1 MLVTLFSL
9 PYFASVNKM
18 SKEKITGFRNSL
30 RSIFVIYISFYFNI
44 VGVKWWIVLT
54 AVLAADVPG
63 WGGDPKETRGG
74 VFDNPRELQAQR
86 AKQAITI
93 DGDLNEDGWLKTPA
107 AGEFIQIR
115 PHPGEKAT
123 FSSQVKVMY
132 DDEAL
137 YIGAILF
144 DPNPD
149 SIQTELTD
157 RDRYGNADRFFVL
170 IDTYRSGLTA
180 FSFGTSASG
189 VQYDTRVHA
198 NGQTDEEWDAVWTSA
213 VKLVDQGWVAEFKIP
228 FAALRF
234 PKTDAQVWFINFT
247 RDIRRLREESNWN
260 PIKPELNQYILQ
272 SGLLTGIQ
280 NINPPVRLSAY
291 PFVALNGQSY
301 HDKHSDPRN
310 VYGHSVT
317 GGMDVKF
324 GLSDAFTLDMT
335 LVPDFGQVQ
344 SDNQVLNLSPF
355 EVRFDENR
363 QFFTEGTEIF
373 NRAGLFYSRRIG
385 GRPVHYDEVEAALK
399 EGEVVVNNPSET
411 KLINATK
418 ISGRTAAGTGLGLF
432 NAVAAPAHAVIEDQN
447 GQTRVVTTNP
457 LTNYNILSFDQNL
470 NNNSYFSLINTNVW
484 RDGADY
490 EANVTGSEFAFNNRN
505 RSYGLSGRLAV
516 SQKYLAED
524 DPDLG
529 ETFNLSLNKLTG
541 TWQWRMAYNYESPD
555 YDIND
560 LGFINSANEHAVTT
574 FVSYQIFQPFWKLNR
589 LNISANT
596 FYLRLAEPN
605 VYSDF
610 GINIRSQLVTRK
622 FWGTG
627 LTMRLEP
634 IVTHDYFEPRTA
646 DLSRYVVFPAN
657 YMIGS
662 FISSNYNHRLAMDLN
677 GNYRWFDE
685 AGRYSLSFGV
695 SPRFRVNDKLSLNWS
710 LWASNNFKSTGFVDN
725 DGDQIIFGQRDLNTV
740 ENIFR
745 TNFTFNNKA
754 ALSFR
759 LRHYWSKV
767 DYQNFAALTNEGY
780 LGATEFNGNY
790 NNSYNAFT
798 VDMVYRWRFAPGSDI
813 FLTWKNSLFSSSST
827 LPVNYFSN
835 VEDIWDNPVSN
846 SLSLKCVY
854 FFDYN
859 QFRRKLS

>member
-1 MLVTLFSL
+1 MDGLKSWWVVL
-9 PYFASVNKM
+9 
-18 SKEKITGFRNSL
+18 
-30 RSIFVIYISFYFNI
+30 
-44 VGVKWWIVLT
+44 GVVCSGLNAW
-54 AVLAADVPG
+54 AGGPG
-63 WGGDPKETRGG
+63 EPRGG
-74 VFDNPRELQAQR
+74 AFDNPRELQAQR
-86 AKQAITI
+86 IKQAISI
-93 DGDLNEDGWLKTPA
+93 DGRLEEEVWTHTPVS
-107 AGEFIQIR
+107 GDFIQLR
-115 PHPGEKAT
+115 PHPGEAASFPT
-123 FSSQVKVMY
+123 QVKVVY

-137 YIGAILF
+137 YIGATLN

-180 FSFGTSASG
+180 FSFGVSASG

-198 NGQTDEEWDAVWTSA
+198 NGQTDEEWDAVWMSA
-213 VKLVDQGWVAEFKIP
+213 THIHAQGWVAEFKIP

-234 PKTDAQVWFINFT
+234 PKVEAQLWFINFT
-247 RDIRRLREESNWN
+247 RDIRRMREESNWN
-260 PIKPELNQYILQ
+260 PIRPELNQYILQ
-272 SGLLTGIQ
+272 SGLLTGIN
-280 NINPPVRLSAY
+280 NINPPVRLNAY
-291 PFVALNGQSY
+291 PFIALNGQSY
-301 HDKHSDPRN
+301 HDKNSDPRN
-310 VYGHSVT
+310 VYGHSIT

-385 GRPVHYDEVEAALK
+385 GRPLHYDEVEAALK
-399 EGEVVVNNPSET
+399 EGEMVVSNPSET

-418 ISGRTAAGTGLGLF
+418 ISGRTAGGTGLGFF
-432 NAVAAPAHAVIEDQN
+432 NAISSPAHALIEDQN
-447 GQTRVVTTNP
+447 GQTREVNTNP

-470 NNNSYFSLINTNVW
+470 KNNSYFSLINTNVW
-484 RDGADY
+484 RAGADY
-490 EANVTGSEFAFNNRN
+490 EANVTGSEFAFNNPDRT
-505 RSYGLSGRLAV
+505 YGISGRMAV
-516 SQKYLAED
+516 SQKYADESEA
-524 DPDLG
+524 DLG
-529 ETFNLSLNKLTG
+529 ETFNVGVSKLTG
-541 TWQWRMAYNYESPD
+541 NWQWRLAYNYESPD

-560 LGFINSANEHAVTT
+560 LGFINSANEHALSSYL
-574 FVSYQIFQPFWKLNR
+574 SYQIFEPFWKLNR
-589 LNISANT
+589 LNVNVSS
-596 FYLRLAEPN
+596 FYLRLAEPS

-610 GINIRSQLVTRK
+610 GINIRSQLVTRS

-627 LTMRLEP
+627 INMRLEP
-634 IVTHDYFEPRTA
+634 VVTHDYFEPRTP
-646 DLSRYVVFPAN
+646 DLSRFVVFPAN

-662 FISSNYNHRLAMDLN
+662 FLSSNYNHRLAMDIN

-685 AGRYSLSFGV
+685 AGRYSISFGV
-695 SPRFRVNDKLSLNWS
+695 SPRFRVNNKLSLNWS

-725 DGDQIIFGQRDLNTV
+725 DGEQIIFGQRDLNTV

-745 TNFTFNNKA
+745 TNLTFNNKA
-754 ALSFR
+754 ALTFR

-767 DYQNFAALTNEGY
+767 DYQNFAALTQQGL
-780 LGATEFNGNY
+780 LGATEYSGNY

-813 FLTWKNSLFSSSST
+813 YLTWKNSLFSSSAA
-827 LPVNYFSN
+827 LPANYFSN